1 MGVANEVKRI
11 PTSSHKAYGTVW
23 IERAGRCSIGRSGE
37 RFCKR
42 SSQSP
47 PMGAVMSTTRDL
59 LVMRKPSILRSSSQ
73 ENNQCYVMWDDQ
85 QAPLQVQVLSAVTP
99 VHGARLPCR
108 LPQVPKELVDQSARL
123 AAQELAVFV
132 YPCHDGSPP
141 LSTSPSCHQRLR

>member
-11 PTSSHKAYGTVW
+11 PTSSHKASGTVS
-23 IERAGRCSIGRSGE
+23 IERAGRCSIRRSGE

-108 LPQVPKELVDQSARL
+108 LPQVPKGLGEQSAL
-123 AAQELAVFV
+123 LVPPELALLV
-132 YPCHDGSPP
+132 YPCHHRTPP
-141 LSTSPSCHQRLR
+141 LYSSPTCPQRLL